1 VGYVGKDEE
10 KILDG
15 WGWPRR
21 QIEGEREREWKER
34 EVKVVQREK
43 PRGRLRGL

>member
-1 VGYVGKDEE
+1 MGYVGKADEN
-10 KILDG
+10 ILEG
-15 WGWPRR
+15 VWPRR
-21 QIEGEREREWKER
+21 QIEGEREREWKEI